1 MRLATAGV
9 RPALHSRIDQAVR
22 VIASSGLDGGRT
34 EAFSFR
40 PGDAGEWN
48 ALLNRIRFERVS
60 GLAVEAAATG
70 ALDLTEDQAD
80 DLLRLHRAGM
90 AWCLHVERKLLRLA
104 DSFDDA
110 GIEYAILK
118 GPALAHTVYRESC
131 LRAFAD
137 LDLLVR
143 SQDYDRASAL
153 LTRIGH
159 ARSLPEPRPSW
170 EARFGKASVHV
181 DPDDG
186 IEIDLH
192 RTLVLGPFGQWID
205 ADELMANLAIFLV
218 GGRTLPRLDDTGMLL
233 NVALH
238 AALGWAHPRI
248 APIRDCYELAASSSL
263 DQRRLERWVLSWR
276 LGAVFGRARGLVAT
290 HLAVRPSPV
299 FDVGHVA
306 TRDEQ
311 RLLATYSLEGRAL
324 ALPISTMRAIP
335 GIVAKVQYAWGLAVP
350 DRAFLQARAGMRSPS
365 RLRRL
370 LGPSSFW
377 LPLRVGGRRGGRAG

>member
-1 MRLATAGV
+1 MGLATAGV
-9 RPALHSRIDQAVR
+9 GPVPHAQIDEAVR
-22 VIASSGLDGGRT
+22 LIASSGLKGDRT
-34 EAFSFR
+34 EAVSFR
-40 PGDAGEWN
+40 PADAREWN

-80 DLLRLHRAGM
+80 ELLQLHRAGM
-90 AWCLHVERKLLRLA
+90 TWCLHVERKLLRLA
-104 DSFDDA
+104 DAFDDA

-118 GPALAHTVYRESC
+118 GPALAHTIYREPC
-131 LRAFAD
+131 LRAFGD

-205 ADELMANLAIFLV
+205 ADELMTNLDIFVV
-218 GGRTLPRLDDTGMLL
+218 GGRTLPRLDDTGMFL

-238 AALGWAHPRI
+238 AALGWAHPRM
-248 APIRDCYELAASSSL
+248 APIRDCFELAASSSL

-290 HLAVRPSPV
+290 HLAVRPPPV
-299 FDVGHVA
+299 FDLGRMA
-306 TRDEQ
+306 TREE
-311 RLLATYSLEGRAL
+311 RGSWPNIRSRA
-324 ALPISTMRAIP
+324 AH
-335 GIVAKVQYAWGLAVP
+335 
-350 DRAFLQARAGMRSPS
+350 
-365 RLRRL
+365 
-370 LGPSSFW
+370 
-377 LPLRVGGRRGGRAG
+377 